1 MGVSAPTVSAREI
14 LDAADKDLGLH
25 VLAGEAGLGNAIAIP
40 RVQKPGLALAGFA
53 HYVQPARVQV
63 LGQAEMAYLKS
74 LPPARRRA
82 VLADLL
88 RLPIACLVI
97 TNNLT
102 PPRGLVQGCGARR
115 IPLLRSRVSS
125 GVLVSRLTRFLD
137 ERLSERTSMHGVL
150 VDVFGIGVL
159 LRGKSGI
166 GKSEA
171 ALDLVTRGHR
181 LVADDLVEIRKVA
194 PKRLLGTANERLGFH
209 MEVRGLGIIN
219 VLDLFGV
226 TATRARL
233 PIDLIVHLVDWTSV
247 PNPDRTG
254 LVEQREKILDV
265 EIPMV
270 FVLVRPG
277 RNIATIIEVASRN
290 EILKKRGTFSAQRF
304 HDQVLR
310 DIRAGAG
317 TERGIG
323 TKGRVR
329 KPARP
334 RGPRTRTGSKR
345 P

>member
-1 MGVSAPTVSAREI
+1 MGASTPTVSAREI
-14 LDAADKDLGLH
+14 LDAADRDLGLQ
-25 VLAGEAGLGNAIAIP
+25 VLAGEAGLVNAISVP

-53 HYVQPARVQV
+53 HHVQPERVQV
-63 LGQAEMAYLKS
+63 MGQAEMAYLKS
-74 LPPARRRA
+74 LPPARRRD

-88 RLPIACLVI
+88 RLPIACLII

-102 PPRGLVQGCGARR
+102 PPRRLVQGCAAKR
-115 IPLLRSRVSS
+115 IPLLRARVPS

-137 ERLSERTSMHGVL
+137 ERLAERTRLHGVL

-171 ALDLVTRGHR
+171 ALDLLTRGHR

-194 PKRLLGTANERLGFH
+194 PKRLLGTRNDRLGFH

-219 VLDLFGV
+219 VLDLFGI
-226 TATRARL
+226 TATRERL

-265 EIPMV
+265 EVPMV
-270 FVLVRPG
+270 YVLVRPG
-277 RNIATIIEVASRN
+277 RNLATIVEVASRN
-290 EILKKRGTFSAQRF
+290 EILKKRGTYSAQRF
-304 HDQVLR
+304 HEQVLR
-310 DIRAGAG
+310 DIAQGAQAAA
-317 TERGIG
+317 RGAA
-323 TKGRVR
+323 R
-329 KPARP
+329 KRTPGHDARP
-334 RGPRTRTGSKR
+334 RGGRSR

>member
-1 MGVSAPTVSAREI
+1 MGASTPTVSAREI
-14 LDAADKDLGLH
+14 LDAADRDLGLQ
-25 VLAGEAGLGNAIAIP
+25 VLAGEAGLVNVISVP

-53 HYVQPARVQV
+53 HHVQPERVQV
-63 LGQAEMAYLKS
+63 MGQAEMAYLKS
-74 LPPARRRA
+74 LPPARRRD

-88 RLPIACLVI
+88 RLPIACLII

-102 PPRGLVQGCGARR
+102 PPRRLVQGCAAKR
-115 IPLLRSRVSS
+115 IPLLRARVPS

-137 ERLSERTSMHGVL
+137 ERLAERTRLHGVL

-159 LRGKSGI
+159 LRGKSAI

-171 ALDLVTRGHR
+171 ALDLLTRGHR

-194 PKRLLGTANERLGFH
+194 PKRLLGTRNDRLGFH

-219 VLDLFGV
+219 VLDLFGI
-226 TATRARL
+226 TATRERL

-265 EIPMV
+265 EVPMV
-270 FVLVRPG
+270 YVLVRPG
-277 RNIATIIEVASRN
+277 RNLATIIEVASRN
-290 EILKKRGTFSAQRF
+290 EILKKRGTYSAQRF
-304 HDQVLR
+304 HEQVLR
-310 DIRAGAG
+310 DITQGAQAAA
-317 TERGIG
+317 RGAA
-323 TKGRVR
+323 R
-329 KPARP
+329 KRTPGHDARP
-334 RGPRTRTGSKR
+334 RGGRSR